1 MIELG
6 HDEVIHQ
13 CSSRQALVLVCD
25 KWTPLVV
32 FVLSSRTHRFS
43 ELLRRIEGISQKML
57 TQTLRDLEHAH
68 CVQRTVIPS
77 TPVAVEYS
85 LTPLGQTLV
94 GPLHG
99 LINWANEHATEA
111 GFTEPDTA
119 VA

>member
-1 MIELG
+1 VIELG
-6 HDEVIHQ
+6 QDEVIHQ
-13 CSSRQALVLVCD
+13 CASRQALVLIAD

-57 TQTLRDLEHAH
+57 TQTLRDLERAN

-85 LTPLGQTLV
+85 LTALGHTLV
-94 GPLHG
+94 DPLQG
-99 LINWANEHATEA
+99 LINWANDHAIEA
-111 GFTEPDTA
+111 GFAEPDKA

>member
-1 MIELG
+1 MPLKVTRRNTG
-6 HDEVIHQ
+6 PVQ
-13 CSSRQALVLVCD
+13 SRDRC
-25 KWTPLVV
+25 TPLVV

-57 TQTLRDLEHAH
+57 TQTLRDLERAH

-85 LTPLGQTLV
+85 LTPLGETLV

-99 LINWANEHATEA
+99 IINWATEHAAEA
-111 GFTEPDTA
+111 GFTEPSSA